1 MVVVGEGLWSPRSHS
16 QALFLAPFGVQAS
29 RAVERAENEAR
40 TCLGKVGRMCV
51 APEQAVE
58 RAENEARTCLGKAG
72 RTCVA
77 PEKAVER
84 AEDEARTWPGEGRAG
99 GVWLSRTGSAG
110 PRPPAALPPV
120 LFLSE

>member
-40 TCLGKVGRMCV
+40 TCPR
-51 APEQAVE
+51 
-58 RAENEARTCLGKAG
+58 KAG

-77 PEKAVER
+77 PQQAVER

-110 PRPPAALPPV
+110 PRPPAALPATTSAPPPPA
-120 LFLSE
+120 LLLSE

>member
-40 TCLGKVGRMCV
+40 TCLGKAGRMCV

-77 PEKAVER
+77 PEQAVER
-84 AEDEARTWPGEGRAG
+84 AEDEGLGIHITQAPG
-99 GVWLSRTGSAG
+99 LSLTHIWTTVDKLSVPWGSESG
-110 PRPPAALPPV
+110 
-120 LFLSE
+120 